1 MPGATIIGSPSSG
14 KKTLRRVDYA
24 TERNGL
30 ETLTE
35 TYTIRTA
42 DRAAIQPAFLT
53 SHKNYSE
60 NSVKYERMAIENFSF
75 RSQDGDIS
83 ELTVSYVGLT
93 TASGLPPALVT
104 ILPQLLIQA
113 EYITTQNESELVQQN
128 KVTTR
133 MPTSINGTLM
143 PANSQYFQTKDNSF
157 TFFGY
162 TYSTTEAV
170 RRGQFI
176 VANVIFQQFQIGL

>member
-1 MPGATIIGSPSSG
+1 MPSATIIGLPSSG
-14 KKTLRRVDYA
+14 AKTLRKVDYA

-93 TASGLPPALVT
+93 TASGLPGALVT
-104 ILPQLLIQA
+104 VLPQFLVQA
-113 EYITTQNESELVQQN
+113 EYITTQNESQLVEQN
-128 KVTTR
+128 KVTSR
-133 MPTSINGTLM
+133 MPTSINGTSM
-143 PANSQYFQTKDNSF
+143 PFNPASF
-157 TFFGY
+157 ITRDQSYQFLGY
-162 TYSTTEAV
+162 TYQSTEAV

-176 VANVIFQQFQIGL
+176 VATVIFQQYQIGF